1 MPRTSW
7 PHQIPHSAI
16 SSNSAAGTQMTSHLS
31 LHILTALLLR
41 WQSKKYPLDSLP
53 HSFKK
58 FPYYEALENLIVH
71 LVKVYVYRTPWLC
84 FSCALHLLASGISFY
99 SWISWAGM
107 FIVAFIQGM
116 AKCTIPTFMILCRD
130 VLTWLQLLVHVQDW
144 SLFMFKDGPKV
155 SHGKERGN
163 YEELL

>member
-1 MPRTSW
+1 
-7 PHQIPHSAI
+7 
-16 SSNSAAGTQMTSHLS
+16 
-31 LHILTALLLR
+31 
-41 WQSKKYPLDSLP
+41 
-53 HSFKK
+53 
-58 FPYYEALENLIVH
+58 
-71 LVKVYVYRTPWLC
+71 
-84 FSCALHLLASGISFY
+84 
-99 SWISWAGM
+99 M

-163 YEELL
+163 YEGLL